1 MSDSSLAVSTPQT
14 QRNVW
19 VWRIVLFFVL
29 LVAGELYVKWYPY
42 FNKAFVAAAKHTLG
56 LSIITGHQS
65 VAPTPSFGAAF
76 DYAKQYFLAVWEA
89 VILGVVVGA
98 AVQTLLPKQWI
109 LRLFAKSNTKSLITA
124 SALALP
130 GMMCTCCT
138 APIVVG
144 LRKQQASVGA
154 ALAYWMGNPVLNPA
168 TIIFMGFV
176 LGWKFVVIRIVFGL
190 LLILSVGTV
199 TNRLF
204 KGEVAQDTMQ
214 QVLDQAIQKP
224 SGSLIRRFFTQLG
237 KITLTIVPAYVILV
251 LVVGALRAWLFPMVI
266 PGNSY
271 SLLWV
276 VGLAIAGTL
285 FVIPTA
291 GEVPI
296 IQSMMKLGLGT
307 GPAFA
312 LLMTL
317 PAVSAPSIAM
327 IWRQFPRK
335 ALFIAASFTVLCGIV
350 AGLIGMII

>member
-1 MSDSSLAVSTPQT
+1 MSDLSLAVAPQT
-14 QRNVW
+14 QRHVW

-29 LVAGELYVKWYPY
+29 LIAGELYVKWYPY
-42 FNKAFVAAAKHTLG
+42 FNKMFIAAAKHSLG
-56 LSIITGHQS
+56 ASIITGHQS
-65 VAPTPSFGAAF
+65 VAPAPSLLAAW

-89 VILGVVVGA
+89 VILGVIVGA

-109 LRLFAKSNTKSLITA
+109 LRLFSKSNTTSLITA
-124 SALALP
+124 SALSLP

-138 APIVVG
+138 APVVVG

-176 LGWKFVVIRIVFGL
+176 LGWKFVVIRVIFGL
-190 LLILSVGTV
+190 LLILGVGTV
-199 TNRLF
+199 TNHLYR
-204 KGEVAQDTMQ
+204 GEAAQETMQ
-214 QVLDQAIQKP
+214 QVLVASTQKP
-224 SGSLIRRFFTQLG
+224 PGSLVKRFFTQLG
-237 KITLTIVPAYVILV
+237 KIALTIVPAYVVLV
-251 LVVGALRAWLFPMVI
+251 LAVGALRAWLFPMVV
-266 PGNSY
+266 PGNSF

-296 IQSMMKLGLGT
+296 IQSMMKFGLGT

-327 IWRQFPRK
+327 VWRQFPRK
-335 ALFIAASFTVLCGIV
+335 ALLIAASFTVLSGIV
-350 AGLIGMII
+350 AGLIGMVI